1 MLSWLQVFG
10 LVKDDYLVIWFSFR
24 LLRSEEVKTIYPN
37 KIQRKDDRRVFVM
50 NTLFNLAETFLIAA
64 LVDYLDNRGDYERTS
79 RGWLKDGEEFTFSQL
94 FKVEYTIN
102 SDKSLYMTY

>member
-1 MLSWLQVFG
+1 M
-10 LVKDDYLVIWFSFR
+10 KYDYLVICSSFR
-24 LLRSEEVKTIYPN
+24 LLRSEEVKAIYPN

-102 SDKSLYMTY
+102 TDINMNYDILGSEGSNR